1 MKSDSSPII
10 AIATA
15 PGRGGIGVVR
25 LSGKQLGTITASV
38 CRLAAGSALQ
48 PRHATYT
55 SFVEADGS
63 VIDQGL
69 ALYFKAPHSYT
80 GEDVL
85 ELQGHGGPV
94 VMQLLLARC
103 LQAGAEIDLRL
114 AQPGEFTQRAFL
126 NDKLDLAQ
134 AEAVADLIDASTEAA
149 ARSASKSLSG
159 AFSGRI
165 HGLVAQVTELRM
177 LVEATLDFPEEEI
190 DFLEKSDARGKLKT
204 IQDSLEQVFRQA
216 AQGALLRDGLNI
228 VLAGQPN
235 VGKSSLLNALA
246 GSDIAIVTPIAGTTR
261 DKVTETIQ
269 LEGIPLNIIDTAGIR
284 DAADATDEVERIGIE
299 RTWAAVAQAD
309 VIIHLLDACRGPT
322 AADEHIVARFPDAI
336 PVMRIWNKID
346 LSGHRPAVDRM
357 SDATHVYLSATDHQG
372 MELLRAE
379 LLRLAGW
386 QQTGESLYLARER
399 HLIALGAAR
408 HHLELAAEHAAL
420 NDNALDLF
428 AEELRLAQHR
438 LGSITGAFTSDDLL
452 GVIFSRFCIGK

>member
-1 MKSDSSPII
+1 MKTDFVPIV

-25 LSGKQLGTITASV
+25 ISGKNLDSLIRNLCGLDSDAS
-38 CRLAAGSALQ
+38 LQ
-48 PRHATYT
+48 PRQATFT
-55 SFVEADGS
+55 NFRAADGS
-63 VIDQGL
+63 IIDQGL

-94 VMQLLLARC
+94 VMQMLLKRC
-103 LQAGAEIDLRL
+103 LEAGADINLRMAL
-114 AQPGEFTQRAFL
+114 PGEFTHRSFL

-149 ARSASKSLSG
+149 ARSASQSLSG
-159 AFSGRI
+159 AFSAII
-165 HGLVAQVTELRM
+165 HALVEQVTQLRM

-190 DFLEKSDARGKLKT
+190 DFLENSDARGRL
-204 IQDSLEQVFRQA
+204 DSICARLEQVFRQA

-246 GSDIAIVTPIAGTTR
+246 GTDVAIVTPIAGTTR

-269 LEGIPLNIIDTAGIR
+269 LEGIPVNIIDTAGIR
-284 DAADATDEVERIGIE
+284 DTLHASDEVERIGIE
-299 RTWAAVAQAD
+299 RTWAAVEQAD
-309 VIIHLLDACRGPT
+309 VIIHMLDACRGPT
-322 AADEHIVARFPDAI
+322 TEDEHIAARFPSAV
-336 PVMRIWNKID
+336 PVLRIWNKID
-346 LSGHRPAVDRM
+346 LSGHRPTVDRM
-357 SDATHVYLSATDHQG
+357 EDVTHLYLSATDHRG
-372 MELLRAE
+372 MELLRSE

-386 QQTGESLYLARER
+386 QQTGESLFLARER
-399 HLIALGAAR
+399 HLVALGSAR
-408 HHLELAAEHAAL
+408 NHLALAAEHAAHS
-420 NDNALDLF
+420 DHALDLF
-428 AEELRLAQHR
+428 AEELRLAQEC
-438 LGSITGAFTSDDLL
+438 LSSITGAFSSNDLL